1 MFGVKWV
8 AGAIAGALGPEPRN
22 VVLDPVMIAAS
33 GARLLESSAVEAIR
47 THLFPL
53 ATLITPNLPEAAAL
67 LGTSMAETDE
77 AMDDQ
82 AEKLAAL
89 GAANVLVKG
98 GHGTGEI
105 SSDLL
110 LLAGGARQRFNAPRL
125 ATRNTHG
132 TGCTLSSAIA
142 ANLAKGLALPE
153 AVGQAKSYISAAI
166 AAADQIVVGHGHG
179 PVHHFHHWWD
189 RTDGSQS

>member
-1 MFGVKWV
+1 MSE
-8 AGAIAGALGPEPRN
+8 GALSGRTAL
-22 VVLDPVMIAAS
+22 VTGAS
-33 GARLLESSAVEAIR
+33 KGIGLACARE
-47 THLFPL
+47 
-53 ATLITPNLPEAAAL
+53 
-67 LGTSMAETDE
+67 
-77 AMDDQ
+77 
-82 AEKLAAL
+82 LAAL

-142 ANLAKGLALPE
+142 ANLAKGLALAE
-153 AVGQAKSYISAAI
+153 AVGHAKTYISAAI
-166 AAADQIVVGHGHG
+166 AAADQVPVGHGHG